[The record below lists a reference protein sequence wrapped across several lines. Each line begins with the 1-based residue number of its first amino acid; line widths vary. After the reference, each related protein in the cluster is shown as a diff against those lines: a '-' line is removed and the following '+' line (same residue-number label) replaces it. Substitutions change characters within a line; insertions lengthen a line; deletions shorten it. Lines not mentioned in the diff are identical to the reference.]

1 MTVCVKMGLGMID
14 CAGRPMSLVLR
25 DHALAGSALAAGD
38 GKRSGH
44 GPQW

>member
-25 DHALAGSALAAGD
+25 DHDLAGSVLAAGD
-38 GKRSGH
+38 SKRSGH
-44 GPQW
+44 VPRW